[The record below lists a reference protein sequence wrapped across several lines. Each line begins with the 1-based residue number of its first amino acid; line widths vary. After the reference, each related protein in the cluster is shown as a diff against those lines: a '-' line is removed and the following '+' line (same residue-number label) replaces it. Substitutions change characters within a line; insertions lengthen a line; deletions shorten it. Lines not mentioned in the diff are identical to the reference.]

1 MSYLVPLIR
10 ALGAIVILIAGY
22 ISIAALGLYSLEMQ
36 GNWIRWLIPLAQL
49 IILIALLVSI
59 PKVLYPS
66 NCNIHRSN
74 YY

>member
-22 ISIAALGLYSLEMQ
+22 ISIAALGLYSLEVQ

-66 NCNIHRSN
+66 NCNIYRSN